1 MGWNSSL
8 GPGCTGDCTSLTGK
22 SIAVIG
28 SIPSRNFIIWT
39 ESRRSRM
46 LGILR
51 EAPRA
56 GPQGWRG
63 SEGVTISAGGGK
75 VRRPTG
81 GFSRRRELP
90 RLEGRTDGELRVDGR
105 KGSARQK
112 GRAQEPPQK
121 GGSEK
126 DERDGMVVDET
137 RRVDGVRGW
146 EGRRTRGSGNFP

>member
-1 MGWNSSL
+1 
-8 GPGCTGDCTSLTGK
+8 
-22 SIAVIG
+22 
-28 SIPSRNFIIWT
+28 
-39 ESRRSRM
+39 M

-51 EAPRA
+51 DAPPSRSS
-56 GPQGWRG
+56 GMEG
-63 SEGVTISAGGGK
+63 SEGVAISAGEGK
-75 VRRPTG
+75 MRRPTG

-126 DERDGMVVDET
+126 DERAGTVVDET
-137 RRVDGVRGW
+137 RWADGWAGYEG